1 MALTNS
7 NLSSVLSGQFSK
19 QSMPSPRFGIVY
31 SVILDENHPLIKQ
44 RNYETIDSRFVGCI
58 QFRYQ
63 NDLTQNEKDLPIA
76 YPADK
81 NFINIPIR
89 NEIVEI
95 VQSSAG
101 PVLYRR
107 IGAEPTPNFNASPGV
122 LGKAF
127 ESDGSQN
134 YQQNASNYKKVSQT
148 GISKTNNS
156 DSLKYDGYG
165 DYFQPQKIHKL
176 KLFEGDTLIQSR
188 FGQSIRFSAYNNGT
202 GKNRT
207 FSPTIIIRN
216 SQSDVSRK
224 TSIENPIEEDI
235 NRDGTSIVLGSNQ
248 YQLPFQPGVVSDKG
262 SSDFETK
269 PNSFKGYPS
278 KLIGDQLL
286 LNSGR
291 IILSA
296 KNAEMIF
303 YSKKNYGFISDGA
316 LSIDNKLGI
325 NANVNDNVVINTNN
339 RDVRLITGTGRIF
352 LGKFG
357 QVGNAG
363 SDIQKMV
370 MGGELI
376 KTLRDLIDAI
386 TKQQYATP
394 CGPTAAGPTNIAEF
408 NLIKAKLNQILSN
421 NNYLSR

>member
-1 MALTNS
+1 MSLSIRNVS
-7 NLSSVLSGQFSK
+7 NVQKTQSGVSGKSPSK
-19 QSMPSPRFGIVY
+19 FGVVY
-31 SVILDENHPLIKQ
+31 SVILDETHPLIKQ
-44 RNYETIDSRFVGCI
+44 KENYDFDSRIVGCI

-63 NDLTQNEKDLPIA
+63 SDVVSTPKELPIA
-76 YPADK
+76 YPFDK
-81 NFINIPIR
+81 NFVNLPTK
-89 NEIVEI
+89 NEVVEI
-95 VQSSAG
+95 VQTPG
-101 PVLYRR
+101 LPVMYKR
-107 IGAEPTPNFNASPGV
+107 IGGEPTPNFNASPTLISQKFRPDESGV
-122 LGKAF
+122 G
-127 ESDGSQN
+127 G
-134 YQQNASNYKKVSQT
+134 ASKDYAKVSQT
-148 GISKTNNS
+148 GISKSNKKSSADN
-156 DSLKYDGYG
+156 DGYG
-165 DYFQPQKIHKL
+165 NYFEPQKIHKL

-188 FGQSIRFSAYNNGT
+188 FGQSIRFSAYNNGVE
-202 GKNRT
+202 KDRK

-216 SQSDVSRK
+216 LQNEVSRK
-224 TSIENPIEEDI
+224 KSIEEVIEEDV
-235 NRDGTSIVLGSNQ
+235 NRDGSTIVLSSNQ
-248 YQLPFQPGVVSDKG
+248 FQLPFQPGTVSDKG

-325 NANVNDNVVINTNN
+325 NANVNDNIIINTNN
-339 RDVRLITGTGRIF
+339 RDVRFLTGNGKIY

-357 QVGNAG
+357 NVGNNGAP
-363 SDIQKMV
+363 IQKMV
-370 MGGELI
+370 MGGELVQI
-376 KTLRDLIDAI
+376 LKDLISAI

-394 CGPTAAGPTNIAEF
+394 CGPTAAGPTNVAEF

>member
-1 MALTNS
+1 MATTLSRLLNVVGTSYGKVSTSKS
-7 NLSSVLSGQFSK
+7 NY
-19 QSMPSPRFGIVY
+19 GIVY
-31 SVILDENHPLIKQ
+31 SVIIDETHPKIKDKE
-44 RNYETIDSRFVGCI
+44 NDLFDSRLIGAI
-58 QFRYQ
+58 EFRYSS
-63 NDLTQNEKDLPIA
+63 DSVTPLTELPLA
-76 YPADK
+76 FPFDK
-81 NFINIPIR
+81 NFVSLPTP

-95 VQSSAG
+95 IQTESG
-101 PVLYRR
+101 IVLYKRV
-107 IGAEPTPNFNASPGV
+107 GFEPTPNLNADENFISSYLRNDVQQVPYDKTSNYAKVNETTISESNTGNSEGTKG
-122 LGKAF
+122 LGK
-127 ESDGSQN
+127 
-134 YQQNASNYKKVSQT
+134 
-148 GISKTNNS
+148 
-156 DSLKYDGYG
+156 
-165 DYFQPQKIHKL
+165 YFKPEKIHKL
-176 KLFEGDTLIQSR
+176 KLYEGDLLIESR
-188 FGQSIRFSAYNNGT
+188 FGQSIRFSGYNNV
-202 GKNRT
+202 KRQ

-216 SQSDVSRK
+216 SENETDRK
-224 TSIENPIEEDI
+224 KEITVPIEEDI
-235 NRDGTSIVLGSNQ
+235 NKDGSSIVLSANQ
-248 YQLPFQPGVVSDKG
+248 YQLPFQPGTVSDKG

-325 NANVNDNVVINTNN
+325 NANVNDNVIINTNN
-339 RDVRLITGTGRIF
+339 RDIRLLSGNGKIY

-357 QVGNAG
+357 DVGNNGAT
-363 SDIQKMV
+363 IQKMV
-370 MGGELI
+370 MGGELVQLL
-376 KTLRDLIDAI
+376 KDLISAI

-394 CGPTAAGPTNIAEF
+394 CGPTSTGPTNVAEF